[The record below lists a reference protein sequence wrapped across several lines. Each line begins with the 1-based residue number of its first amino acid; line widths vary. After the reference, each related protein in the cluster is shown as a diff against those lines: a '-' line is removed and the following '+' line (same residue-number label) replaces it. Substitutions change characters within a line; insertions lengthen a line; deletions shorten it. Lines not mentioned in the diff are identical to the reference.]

1 MVPNFAVGGLALTVR
16 MERDAREAPTG
27 VERIHIGVCVPMA
40 RIWVSVMLAG
50 YASTKPSTG
59 IAGGQCCF

>member
-1 MVPNFAVGGLALTVR
+1 
-16 MERDAREAPTG
+16 
-27 VERIHIGVCVPMA
+27 MA